1 MPGKKKITREAI
13 VRTAVEILRAEGIEG
28 VNTRKIAKRLGCS
41 TQPIYSEFENMEQLK
56 QQLKKEAEKCYVQK
70 VAHYTSKSD
79 KSAYMAYGL
88 GFIKFARDE
97 KQLFRHLFM
106 CDRHGVGQTIEDIN
120 APAIMQ
126 VLTDQYGFPKE
137 TALRFHHDMAI
148 YSYGLAVMLNTNYMD
163 MDEDSIKQR
172 LRMEF
177 VALSAAHG
185 LAISGDLD
193 E

>member
-1 MPGKKKITREAI
+1 MPGKKRITREAI
-13 VRTAVEILRAEGIEG
+13 VQTAVEILRAEGIEG

-41 TQPIYSEFENMEQLK
+41 TQPIYSEFENIEQLK

-70 VAHYTSKSD
+70 VAHYTSRSD
-79 KSAYMAYGL
+79 KTVYMAYGL

-106 CDRHGVGQTIEDIN
+106 CDRHGAGQSIEDIN
-120 APAIMQ
+120 APAIIQ
-126 VLTDQYGFPKE
+126 VLTSRYGFPKE

-148 YSYGLAVMLNTNYMD
+148 YSYGLAVMLNTNYLD
-163 MDEDSIKQR
+163 MDEEQIKQR
-172 LRMEF
+172 LKMEF
-177 VALSAAHG
+177 IALYAAYG
-185 LAISGDLD
+185 LSGAANQG